1 MGSATSV
8 HVAAPLTHLEFP
20 PTMKR
25 SDLKDTQE
33 LVGIVISGVPR
44 LPQPSVFTAYV
55 WGPAPAVAEDSET
68 KKP

>member
-1 MGSATSV
+1 LAASV
-8 HVAAPLTHLEFP
+8 HVAAPQIRP
-20 PTMKR
+20 GVPTYMKR
-25 SDLKDTQE
+25 SDLKNTPE
-33 LVGIVISGVPR
+33 LVGIVISGMPR